1 VGAAKAVRVLHVEGL
16 ERYARLS
23 RMGALLV
30 VCGAVA
36 AAIGTWRGYAV
47 AREALGPI
55 VHDDGDP
62 TRRAIDA
69 TRPPLARMRV
79 REFARRTAVA
89 LGWLIV
95 ASYGLALLV
104 EGLAVR

>member
-1 VGAAKAVRVLHVEGL
+1 MGSVLVACGSI
-16 ERYARLS
+16 A
-23 RMGALLV
+23 LV
-30 VCGAVA
+30 V
-36 AAIGTWRGYAV
+36 GTWRGYIV

-55 VHDDGDP
+55 VRDDGEP

-79 REFARRTAVA
+79 RAFARRTAVA
-89 LGWLIV
+89 IGWLVV
-95 ASYGLALLV
+95 AIYGLALVV

>member
-1 VGAAKAVRVLHVEGL
+1 VESVLVACGSI
-16 ERYARLS
+16 A
-23 RMGALLV
+23 LV
-30 VCGAVA
+30 V
-36 AAIGTWRGYAV
+36 GTWRGYLV

-55 VHDDGDP
+55 VHDEGEP

-79 REFARRTAVA
+79 RAFARRTAVA
-89 LGWLIV
+89 IGWLVV
-95 ASYGLALLV
+95 AAYGLALIV

>member
-1 VGAAKAVRVLHVEGL
+1 MGSVLVACGTI
-16 ERYARLS
+16 A
-23 RMGALLV
+23 LV
-30 VCGAVA
+30 V
-36 AAIGTWRGYAV
+36 GTWRGYVV

-55 VHDDGDP
+55 VHDDGEP

-79 REFARRTAVA
+79 RAFARRTAVA
-89 LGWLIV
+89 IGWLVV
-95 ASYGLALLV
+95 ATYGLALIV

>member
-1 VGAAKAVRVLHVEGL
+1 MESVLVACGSI
-16 ERYARLS
+16 A
-23 RMGALLV
+23 LV
-30 VCGAVA
+30 V
-36 AAIGTWRGYAV
+36 GTWRGYLV

-55 VHDDGDP
+55 VHDEGEP

-79 REFARRTAVA
+79 RAFARRTAVA
-89 LGWLIV
+89 IGWLVV
-95 ASYGLALLV
+95 AAYGLALIV

>member
-1 VGAAKAVRVLHVEGL
+1 VGSVLVACGSI
-16 ERYARLS
+16 A
-23 RMGALLV
+23 LV
-30 VCGAVA
+30 V
-36 AAIGTWRGYAV
+36 GTWRGYVV

-55 VHDDGDP
+55 VRDDGEP

-79 REFARRTAVA
+79 RAFARRTGVA
-89 LGWLIV
+89 IGWLVV
-95 ASYGLALLV
+95 AIYGLALVV

>member
-1 VGAAKAVRVLHVEGL
+1 MACGAIA
-16 ERYARLS
+16 
-23 RMGALLV
+23 LV
-30 VCGAVA
+30 V
-36 AAIGTWRGYAV
+36 GTWRGYLV

-55 VHDDGDP
+55 VHDEGEP

-79 REFARRTAVA
+79 RAFARRTAVA
-89 LGWLIV
+89 IGWLVV
-95 ASYGLALLV
+95 AAYGLALIV

>member
-1 VGAAKAVRVLHVEGL
+1 MESVLVACGSI
-16 ERYARLS
+16 A
-23 RMGALLV
+23 LV
-30 VCGAVA
+30 V
-36 AAIGTWRGYAV
+36 GTWRGYVV

-55 VHDDGDP
+55 VHDDGEP

-79 REFARRTAVA
+79 RAFARRTAVA
-89 LGWLIV
+89 IGWLVV
-95 ASYGLALLV
+95 AAYGLALIV